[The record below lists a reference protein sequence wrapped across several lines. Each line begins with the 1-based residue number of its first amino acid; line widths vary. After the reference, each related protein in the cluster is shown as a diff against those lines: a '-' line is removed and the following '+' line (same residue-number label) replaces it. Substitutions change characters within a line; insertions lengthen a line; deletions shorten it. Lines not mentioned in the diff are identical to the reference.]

1 MSSPEEFL
9 RKLEAQKL
17 RFVIA
22 LSSVVFPVTVI
33 QSIIRWNAGLKLPAL
48 INCVL
53 MVGALISLVLALKR
67 KLNPAAHALAL
78 LASITTGLNQFV
90 TSSGTIAP
98 LLNVLVLFAASVYML
113 PLKWGIFYG
122 VLAFVRAITIRLLSD
137 VWGIRGDSPI
147 VPVTEWYTAMFVSFF
162 VFFYVMVARET
173 SAHRLLDTYRQAAQ
187 TRARFL
193 SRMSHEIR
201 TPLNGVLGIGEVLG
215 EKLHEPEQKEY
226 LRIMMNSGRHLLHI
240 VNQVL
245 ELARTENRIT
255 LVRENYEPALLLNQ
269 VAELFRSALTS
280 KDLGVQ
286 IEVDPALPRV
296 VSGDE
301 GSVRQILVN
310 LMHNAVKFTE
320 KGGISLRVRTDASGG
335 LERII
340 YSVED
345 SGRGISAEKVTSVFD
360 AFEQGD
366 VTTATADGTGL
377 GLAICRELCAQMDG
391 VIELRSKKSEGS
403 AFIVSLPLFMPV
415 TGVVPVESKTG
426 IKSFPEGSVAVLYV
440 EDDGVNRTLMEAF
453 LKPPQFLLTVA
464 PDGATAIESFS
475 KKKFDIVLMDLHL
488 PDMSGYEIL
497 SEMRKIENQ
506 IGQKHTPV
514 IAVSASVI
522 AEEVTRSL
530 EAGFAHHLGKPIS
543 KSGLMAAMHR
553 VLDPELS

>member
-1 MSSPEEFL
+1 M
-9 RKLEAQKL
+9 
-17 RFVIA
+17 
-22 LSSVVFPVTVI
+22 
-33 QSIIRWNAGLKLPAL
+33 
-48 INCVL
+48 
-53 MVGALISLVLALKR
+53 
-67 KLNPAAHALAL
+67 
-78 LASITTGLNQFV
+78 
-90 TSSGTIAP
+90 
-98 LLNVLVLFAASVYML
+98 
-113 PLKWGIFYG
+113 
-122 VLAFVRAITIRLLSD
+122 
-137 VWGIRGDSPI
+137 
-147 VPVTEWYTAMFVSFF
+147 
-162 VFFYVMVARET
+162 
-173 SAHRLLDTYRQAAQ
+173 
-187 TRARFL
+187 
-193 SRMSHEIR
+193 
-201 TPLNGVLGIGEVLG
+201 
-215 EKLHEPEQKEY
+215 
-226 LRIMMNSGRHLLHI
+226 
-240 VNQVL
+240 L

-255 LVRENYEPALLLNQ
+255 LVRENYEPALVLNQ

-280 KDLGVQ
+280 KDLGVH

-440 EDDGVNRTLMEAF
+440 EDDGVNR
-453 LKPPQFLLTVA
+453 
-464 PDGATAIESFS
+464 
-475 KKKFDIVLMDLHL
+475 
-488 PDMSGYEIL
+488 
-497 SEMRKIENQ
+497 
-506 IGQKHTPV
+506 
-514 IAVSASVI
+514 
-522 AEEVTRSL
+522 
-530 EAGFAHHLGKPIS
+530 
-543 KSGLMAAMHR
+543 
-553 VLDPELS
+553 